1 MDFLGS
7 NLVRFQNH
15 LRPVTI
21 RCPFHDPVVNA
32 RKRRIRPFFGDWRNN
47 S

>member
-1 MDFLGS
+1 MVFLGS

-15 LRPVTI
+15 LSPVQI
-21 RCPFHDPVVNA
+21 RCPFHDPVINA
-32 RKRRIRPFFGDWRNN
+32 CKCAIRPFFGDWRNN